1 MGDLLPPGGGAVYFP
16 GKNDAE
22 PSDDG
27 DDGEK
32 FVICADCNTRVALG
46 DEDLCPICRK
56 FYCEE
61 CFEDHDCGF
70 SAPQANAGDL

>member
-1 MGDLLPPGGGAVYFP
+1 MGDLLPPGGGPVYFP
-16 GKNDAE
+16 GKNEEDPADA
-22 PSDDG
+22 DDF
-27 DDGEK
+27 DEYY
-32 FVICADCNTRVALG
+32 VCADCNTRVALG
-46 DEDLCPICRK
+46 DQDLCPICKK